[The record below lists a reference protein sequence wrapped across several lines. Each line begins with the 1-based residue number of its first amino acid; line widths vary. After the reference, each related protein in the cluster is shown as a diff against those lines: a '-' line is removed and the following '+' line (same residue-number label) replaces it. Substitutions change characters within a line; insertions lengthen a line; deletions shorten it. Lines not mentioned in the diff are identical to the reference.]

1 MRALSDR
8 RVEIVTVVSPAQL
21 MKSELA
27 INGAIGTAASGEDVL
42 FYEPDREVLAEFMR
56 DRIRP
61 ALVAL
66 DDGTITEQA
75 ESLSLKKRDSALA
88 IRMPAGGRSSASRR
102 R

>member
-1 MRALSDR
+1 M
-8 RVEIVTVVSPAQL
+8 
-21 MKSELA
+21 
-27 INGAIGTAASGEDVL
+27 L

-75 ESLSLKKRDSALA
+75 EAISLKKRDSRA
-88 IRMPAGGRSSASRR
+88 RDPARR
-102 R
+102 RRQDIGAHAA